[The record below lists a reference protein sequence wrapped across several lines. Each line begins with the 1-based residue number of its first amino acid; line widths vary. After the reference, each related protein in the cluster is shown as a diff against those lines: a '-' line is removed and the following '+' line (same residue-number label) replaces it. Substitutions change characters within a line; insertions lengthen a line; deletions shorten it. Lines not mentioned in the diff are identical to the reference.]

1 MLFMS
6 YSRQDR
12 SLVKPLVNLLRAS
25 GNEVF
30 IDVEDLDY
38 GENWKDQLDE
48 AISRSS
54 RFLLFWSKHSSRS
67 DYVSAEWRTA
77 LDEKELPIVPVI
89 LDKTPLPLELV
100 SFHGTDELQPIVNRV
115 RFLSRAMRW
124 IPWAIVPIM
133 LPFFVYTT
141 FSVEQ
146 AVD

>member
-67 DYVSAEWRTA
+67 DYVSAEWRMA

-100 SFHGTDELQPIVNRV
+100 SFHVSDQ
-115 RFLSRAMRW
+115 
-124 IPWAIVPIM
+124 
-133 LPFFVYTT
+133 
-141 FSVEQ
+141 
-146 AVD
+146 